1 MKKIIALLL
10 AAIMVLGLAACASKT
25 ETTEASD
32 VKNVVYIV
40 NGNLGD
46 KSFFDSAQAG
56 IDELVK
62 AGRITCKTIEL
73 GGTDED
79 QPKWLSTLYDVSQS
93 GEYDLVICGTYQ
105 MPDYLKEVATKY
117 PDQLYLIFDDNTYAG
132 ENSNVVNITYK
143 QNDMGYLVGT
153 FAACMTTDTSVANIN
168 EDAVIGFVGGV
179 DSPVINDF
187 LIGFIEGAQSVN
199 PDIKVDTRYTNDYV
213 DTAIAKEFGYSMIN
227 DKKCDIIWG
236 VAGNAGNG
244 AAEAAL
250 DTGKA
255 WFIGVDSDQELT
267 FSSDLAALTLTSGL
281 KNIGNSIIWI
291 FDQWDAGKTYW
302 GSEVQLGLAEGGV
315 GIVTDKNYD
324 KYASA
329 ETKAAVEAAQKGI
342 TDGSI
347 KVDSAPGKGTTI
359 TVTIYLKLQES
370 EKEQEKE
377 LFDLPVLVV
386 DDDKTCC
393 ESTVATLKD
402 IGIAGEWVLTGR
414 EAVERCYARHEAGC
428 DYFAVILDW
437 KMPKMDGIETARKIR
452 ERVGKDVTII
462 ILTSF
467 EFSEIEEEARAAGVD
482 AFIAKPLFRSRLT
495 ATLRQFT
502 SGKKEKNARSLLE
515 SFAKTDYTSK
525 RVLLVEDNELNRE
538 IAAEIL
544 GMTGVAVD
552 IAENGKIAVEKVVAA
567 PEKWYD
573 LIFMDIQMPIM
584 NGYEATAAIR
594 SLPGGRGK
602 VPIIAMTANAFAEDV
617 QLAKNTGMNEHI
629 AKPLELDK
637 LNDVLKQWL
646 Q

>member
-132 ENSNVVNITYK
+132 NNSNVVNITYK

-187 LIGFIEGAQSVN
+187 LTGFIEGAQAVN

-227 DKKCDIIWG
+227 DNKCDIIWG

-315 GIVTDKNYD
+315 GIVTDKNF
-324 KYASA
+324 
-329 ETKAAVEAAQKGI
+329 TKLPQAVQ
-342 TDGSI
+342 D
-347 KVDSAPGKGTTI
+347 
-359 TVTIYLKLQES
+359 
-370 EKEQEKE
+370 
-377 LFDLPVLVV
+377 
-386 DDDKTCC
+386 
-393 ESTVATLKD
+393 
-402 IGIAGEWVLTGR
+402 
-414 EAVERCYARHEAGC
+414 
-428 DYFAVILDW
+428 AVISA
-437 KMPKMDGIETARKIR
+437 KEKI
-452 ERVGKDVTII
+452 V
-462 ILTSF
+462 
-467 EFSEIEEEARAAGVD
+467 AAG
-482 AFIAKPLFRSRLT
+482 
-495 ATLRQFT
+495 
-502 SGKKEKNARSLLE
+502 GK
-515 SFAKTDYTSK
+515 
-525 RVLLVEDNELNRE
+525 
-538 IAAEIL
+538 
-544 GMTGVAVD
+544 
-552 IAENGKIAVEKVVAA
+552 
-567 PEKWYD
+567 
-573 LIFMDIQMPIM
+573 
-584 NGYEATAAIR
+584 YEVI
-594 SLPGGRGK
+594 
-602 VPIIAMTANAFAEDV
+602 
-617 QLAKNTGMNEHI
+617 
-629 AKPLELDK
+629 
-637 LNDVLKQWL
+637 
-646 Q
+646 

>member
-1 MKKIIALLL
+1 MKKIFALLL
-10 AAIMVLGLAACASKT
+10 ALVMVFSLVACASKT
-25 ETTEASD
+25 ETPATETKTEETATETTTEEKTEEPAAEEEKAEEPAAEEGK
-32 VKNVVYIV
+32 VYNVAYLV

-46 KSFFDSAQAG
+46 KSFFDSAEAG
-56 IDELVK
+56 LAQLK
-62 AGRITCKTIEL
+62 ADGRIDYVTIEM

-79 QPKWLSTLYDVSQS
+79 QPTWLSTLYDVSED
-93 GEYDLVICGTYQ
+93 GGYDLIVCGTYQ

-132 ENSNVVNITYK
+132 NNSNVVNITYK
-143 QNDMGYLVGT
+143 QNDLGYLVGT

-187 LIGFIEGAQSVN
+187 LTGFIEGAQAVN

-227 DKKCDIIWG
+227 DNKCDIIWG

-281 KNIGNSIIWI
+281 KNIGNSIVWI

-347 KVDSAPGKGTTI
+347 KVDTAFDAN
-359 TVTIYLKLQES
+359 
-370 EKEQEKE
+370 
-377 LFDLPVLVV
+377 FDLAALR
-386 DDDKTCC
+386 
-393 ESTVATLKD
+393 ESV
-402 IGIAGEWVLTGR
+402 R
-414 EAVERCYARHEAGC
+414 
-428 DYFAVILDW
+428 
-437 KMPKMDGIETARKIR
+437 P
-452 ERVGKDVTII
+452 
-462 ILTSF
+462 
-467 EFSEIEEEARAAGVD
+467 
-482 AFIAKPLFRSRLT
+482 
-495 ATLRQFT
+495 
-502 SGKKEKNARSLLE
+502 
-515 SFAKTDYTSK
+515 
-525 RVLLVEDNELNRE
+525 
-538 IAAEIL
+538 
-544 GMTGVAVD
+544 
-552 IAENGKIAVEKVVAA
+552 
-567 PEKWYD
+567 
-573 LIFMDIQMPIM
+573 
-584 NGYEATAAIR
+584 
-594 SLPGGRGK
+594 
-602 VPIIAMTANAFAEDV
+602 
-617 QLAKNTGMNEHI
+617 
-629 AKPLELDK
+629 
-637 LNDVLKQWL
+637 
-646 Q
+646 